1 MRPAAVERCMS
12 QIVSSAWIDLA
23 TELAF
28 VLHVGAGFIALVSGT
43 VAACARKGGNLHRKA
58 GTIFVVSMVVMAIFA
73 IYLGF
78 AIPNQRTNV
87 FIGTFALY
95 LVATAW
101 MAARRRSENS
111 GLFNKVVLFFALCLC
126 APFAILSFQL
136 AMGLPPLFRSAV
148 PFRGPVLI
156 AIYTFTAVLVL
167 AVIGDARIVFGRGIS
182 GVPRISRHLWRMCL
196 ALTLAA
202 GSAFTNGFAR
212 LLPGPYHVPMGFF
225 LPQFLPLGL
234 LVFWLIRVRFIG
246 SFNDKGMVGR
256 SANVL

>member
-1 MRPAAVERCMS
+1 MRPSGVERCMS
-12 QIVSSAWIDLA
+12 QIASSTWIDLA
-23 TELAF
+23 TRLAF

-87 FIGTFALY
+87 FIGTFVLY
-95 LVATAW
+95 LVTTGW
-101 MAARRRSENS
+101 MTVRRRSDDS
-111 GLFNKVVLFFALCLC
+111 RLFDKIALIIALCLC

-136 AMGLPPLFRSAV
+136 AMGLPPLFRSSV
-148 PFRGPVLI
+148 PFKGPVLI
-156 AIYTFTAVLVL
+156 AIYTFTAVLAL
-167 AVIGDARIVFGRGIS
+167 AAIGDARIVFGRGIS

-196 ALTLAA
+196 GLTLAA

-212 LLPGPYHVPMGFF
+212 LLPGPYHVPMSFF
-225 LPQFLPLGL
+225 LPQFMPLGL
-234 LVFWLIRVRFIG
+234 LVFWMIRVRFIG
-246 SFNDKGMVGR
+246 PFNDKGMVGR
-256 SANVL
+256 LINIR